1 MAFFASLTSK
11 MAEQLT
17 MGKLDELT
25 LEEAE
30 LVTGGAEGSTSS
42 QLGAEATL

>member
-1 MAFFASLTSK
+1 MGFFASLTSK

-17 MGKLDELT
+17 VDKIDELT

-30 LVTGGAEGSTSS
+30 LVTGGSEPRISLSGTET
-42 QLGAEATL
+42 QR